1 MVIAMEDS
9 NPTPDGD
16 DLATPPAPAR
26 PSRRLIWVLAG
37 VAAVLVL
44 ALAAG
49 IGLMLGQ
56 RDSGSSGPSAVEQL
70 FAPKPESLRS
80 AAERM
85 NKEGDAIE
93 AAGSSPIAQ
102 KKFVEHWAEPSCAA
116 MINAFVEAFAGS
128 EDDPATPSAP
138 SRIVSVNESEDKGTV
153 ITESAGE
160 TETQHWVR
168 LNGRWMITCEG
179 AFGDDSS
186 SSGDSSTPTQADV
199 GTETTVTDQH
209 PRLTKTPRSEP
220 TDHQPP
226 APVPSTRSD
235 VLLTVEA
242 DTPDV
247 QIAYA
252 PGEWQTYALTYSN
265 AVGRYST
272 SINATPES
280 SKNMYIAV
288 RGSTSQHCR
297 IRVDGAVIIT
307 DSGPVQAVCRT
318 SE

>member
-1 MVIAMEDS
+1 MKDS

-16 DLATPPAPAR
+16 DFPTSSMPAR
-26 PSRRLIWVLAG
+26 SSRRLIWILAG
-37 VAAVLVL
+37 VATVLLL
-44 ALAAG
+44 AISAG
-49 IGLMLGQ
+49 VGLMLGQ
-56 RDSGSSGPSAVEQL
+56 RGSDTSAQSAVQQI

-85 NKEGDAIE
+85 DKEGDAIE

-102 KKFVEHWAEPSCAA
+102 KEFVEHWAEPSCAA

-138 SRIVSVNESEDKGTV
+138 SRIVSVNESGDKGTV
-153 ITESAGE
+153 VTESAGE

-168 LNGRWMITCEG
+168 LNGRWVITCEG
-179 AFGDDSS
+179 AFGDE
-186 SSGDSSTPTQADV
+186 SSTPTQADDV
-199 GTETTVTDQH
+199 AETTLRTR
-209 PRLTKTPRSEP
+209 PTATPRSEP
-220 TDHQPP
+220 TDHQR
-226 APVPSTRSD
+226 PVPLPSTRSE

-242 DTPDV
+242 DTPNV

-272 SINATPES
+272 SINVTPES
-280 SKNMYIAV
+280 SRSMYIAV

-297 IRVDGAVIIT
+297 IRVDGTVTIT
-307 DSGPVQAVCRT
+307 DSGPEQAVC
-318 SE
+318 SVPE